1 MPAGLSQ
8 RLLTLLQLT
17 RMALVFTAISNAMA
31 GLLLRSAVGSQ
42 PPDVLDLE
50 HILSLTLVSVGLYG
64 FGMSLNDIIDRRRD
78 SHMAAHRPLPSG
90 RIGVVTAHLVCAIL
104 GLLALVAG
112 FVFGQ
117 ITPGG
122 GMSFAV
128 VVWCM
133 LLIIFYDAIG
143 KYLVAAGLLSLG
155 LIRFFHAAVPQPGLI
170 VPWHPLVL
178 LNHVAILSA
187 VCYYWETKRP
197 AINRRHV
204 ILLIAGIIMVNAAVI
219 FPLWYRRSGG
229 AMDVQSFLTGLAVT
243 PALFWPMLAAGVFVV
258 LAWMVRRGAPDA
270 RAAGQTLMLY
280 GLLWLIVYDA
290 AFVAGY
296 VGLIPALIIAALLP
310 VSYLSVLLMRT
321 WSRLLYLSQ
330 KPEYQRAR

>member
-1 MPAGLSQ
+1 
-8 RLLTLLQLT
+8 
-17 RMALVFTAISNAMA
+17 VFTAISNAMA
-31 GLLLRSAVGSQ
+31 GLLLRSAVG
-42 PPDVLDLE
+42 PAPADVLDLE
-50 HILSLTLVSVGLYG
+50 HILSLTLVSIGLYG

-78 SHMAAHRPLPSG
+78 SQMAAHRPLPSG
-90 RIGVVTAHLVCAIL
+90 RIGVVSAHVVCAVL
-104 GLLALVAG
+104 ALLALVAG

-122 GMSFAV
+122 RMSFAV

-133 LLIIFYDAIG
+133 MLIIFYDAIG

-155 LIRFFHAAVPQPGLI
+155 LIRFFHASVPQPGLI
-170 VPWHPLVL
+170 VPWHPLLL

-204 ILLIAGIIMVNAAVI
+204 MLLIIGIVMVNLAVI
-219 FPLWYRRSGG
+219 FPLWYRRSAGT
-229 AMDVQSFLTGLAVT
+229 MDVQGFLTGLSVT
-243 PALFWPMLAAGVFVV
+243 GALVWPMLAVVGFV
-258 LAWMVRRGAPDA
+258 LIALLVRRRAPDA
-270 RAAGQTLMLY
+270 RSAGQTLMLY

-296 VGLIPALIIAALLP
+296 VGLIPALIIFALLP

-321 WSRLLYLSQ
+321 WSRLIYLSQ